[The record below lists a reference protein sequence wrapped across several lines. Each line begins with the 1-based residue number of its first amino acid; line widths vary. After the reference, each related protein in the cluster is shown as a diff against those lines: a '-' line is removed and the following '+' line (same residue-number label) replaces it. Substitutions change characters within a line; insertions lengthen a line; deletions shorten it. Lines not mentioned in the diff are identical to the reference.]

1 MDRLQY
7 SVMMS
12 LVTIYHNDVLI
23 NTYKNVEVCEFN
35 YCICIKGHNNNWNYA
50 YTNIRRWYYD
60 VKELSLTIELIN
72 Y

>member
-12 LVTIYHNDVLI
+12 LVTIYHNDMLI
-23 NTYKNVEVCEFN
+23 STYKNVEVHEFN
-35 YCICIKGHNNNWNYA
+35 YCICIQGSNCNWNYA

-60 VKELSLTIELIN
+60 KEELSLTIELIN